1 MPWGASKEKKE
12 EKEPEVTEEEVLAFM
27 INESTNDTLESTRY
41 ISQHFILSLQTRFSK
56 QHAHIRVVGGVVYR
70 QPPVQILKF

>member
-41 ISQHFILSLQTRFSK
+41 TSLHFLMFYQWTFEILQM
-56 QHAHIRVVGGVVYR
+56 GGGWVVYR
-70 QPPVQILKF
+70 QTGIQQ

>member
-41 ISQHFILSLQTRFSK
+41 LTPFYQRP
-56 QHAHIRVVGGVVYR
+56 
-70 QPPVQILKF
+70 QPMFWINENIKWI

>member
-41 ISQHFILSLQTRFSK
+41 ISLHFLLFLPSSMH
-56 QHAHIRVVGGVVYR
+56 HAHI
-70 QPPVQILKF
+70 

>member
-41 ISQHFILSLQTRFSK
+41 ISPVYLIYTASIMLIKGVKGVTTTLST
-56 QHAHIRVVGGVVYR
+56 V
-70 QPPVQILKF
+70 

>member
-41 ISQHFILSLQTRFSK
+41 FALIFHLILFYQRF
-56 QHAHIRVVGGVVYR
+56 
-70 QPPVQILKF
+70 